1 MIDEFHFES
10 VDFEVSLGH
19 PVGNLDHEFRKNF
32 RVGDLC
38 LEVVRE
44 EVLILYTFEFA
55 WEGSSKQFI
64 ERVNKSFKGRARM
77 TENQKESNGS
87 ASSILCSRHQ
97 E

>member
-1 MIDEFHFES
+1 MVEEDYEYFSLIDEFHFES

-38 LEVVRE
+38 LEVVSE
-44 EVLILYTFEFA
+44 EVLILYNFVEFA
-55 WEGSSKQFI
+55 WGGSSKQFI
-64 ERVNKSFKGRARM
+64 ERVNKSHLR
-77 TENQKESNGS
+77 EE
-87 ASSILCSRHQ
+87 Q